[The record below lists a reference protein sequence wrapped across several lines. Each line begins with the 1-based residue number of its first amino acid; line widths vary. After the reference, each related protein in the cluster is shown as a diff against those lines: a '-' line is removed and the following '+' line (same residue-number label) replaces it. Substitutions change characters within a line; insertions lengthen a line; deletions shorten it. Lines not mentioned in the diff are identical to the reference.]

1 MRFARMPAAPPFVL
15 RTALNH
21 DRLHAF
27 LEGMPMAEGH
37 QDAVVA
43 ERLGIS
49 VRTCRA
55 HIARLSETLG
65 AASRTQ
71 LGVRI
76 AQAGLDGARPPV
88 VIPPGRGSPT
98 AR

>member
-1 MRFARMPAAPPFVL
+1 VI
-15 RTALNH
+15 
-21 DRLHAF
+21 
-27 LEGMPMAEGH
+27 
-37 QDAVVA
+37 A

-76 AQAGLDGARPPV
+76 AQVGLDGHRASGLPAGALTAPD
-88 VIPPGRGSPT
+88 RGSPSV
-98 AR
+98 R